1 VSKDRDK
8 FAVLHAA
15 RRVWAVPAIHGEA
28 AALARLHM
36 NLAPRLRAG
45 DRLVY
50 LGNFLG
56 RGAHIR
62 ETLNEML
69 AFRRWLLARP
79 GTFAYDVAYLRGAQ
93 EEMWQKLLQL
103 QFAPNPREVLG
114 WMMTQGVGAT
124 LEAYGGNPEQGASH
138 ARDGAVAITRWSG
151 SLRNAMQAAPGH
163 FQLMAAL
170 RRAAYTDDNK
180 LLFVSAGLDPE
191 RPLSEQSDSFWWGGG
206 VAFARLDQ
214 AYGGFSQVVR
224 GFDRAKG
231 GIKTGPFSI
240 TIDGGCGFG
249 GPLVAACLVPNGE
262 IDELIEA

>member
-1 VSKDRDK
+1 VSRDREK

-15 RRVWAVPAIHGEA
+15 RRVWAVAAIHGEA
-28 AALARLHM
+28 AALGRLHTY
-36 NLAPRLRAG
+36 LAPRLQPG

-56 RGAHIR
+56 RGTQVR
-62 ETLNEML
+62 ETMNELL

-79 GTFAYDVAYLRGAQ
+79 RSFAYDVAYLRGAQ

-103 QFAPNPREVLG
+103 QFAPNPREVLS

-124 LEAYGGNPEQGASH
+124 LAAYGGDPQLGASH

-151 SLRNAMQAAPGH
+151 TLRSAMQAVPGH

-170 RRAAYTDDNK
+170 RRAAYTDDNS
-180 LLFVSAGLDPE
+180 LLFVAAGLDPE
-191 RPLSEQSDSFWWGGG
+191 RPLSEQSDSFWWGG
-206 VAFARLDQ
+206 ASFARLDH
-214 AYGGFSQVVR
+214 AYGGFSRIVR
-224 GFDRAKG
+224 GFDRAQG
-231 GIKTGPFSI
+231 GIQTGPFSI

-249 GPLVAACLVPNGE
+249 GPLVAACLVPGGE
-262 IDELIEA
+262 IDDMIEA

>member
-15 RRVWAVPAIHGEA
+15 RRVWAVAAIHGEA
-28 AALARLHM
+28 GALARLHTS
-36 NLAPRLRAG
+36 LAPRLQPG

-56 RGAHIR
+56 RGTQVR
-62 ETLNEML
+62 ETLDELL

-79 GTFAYDVAYLRGAQ
+79 GAFAYDVAYLRGAQ

-103 QFAPNPREVLG
+103 QFAPNPREVLS
-114 WMMTQGVGAT
+114 WMLTQGGD
-124 LEAYGGNPEQGASH
+124 PQQGASH

-151 SLRNAMQAAPGH
+151 TLRNAMQAAPGH

-170 RRAAYTDDNK
+170 RRAAYTDDNG
-180 LLFVSAGLDPE
+180 LLFVAAGIDPE
-191 RPLSEQSDSFWWGGG
+191 RPLSEQSDSFWWGGASFG
-206 VAFARLDQ
+206 RLDH

-224 GFDRAKG
+224 GFDRAQG
-231 GIKTGPFSI
+231 GIQKGPFSI
-240 TIDGGCGFG
+240 TIDSGCGFG
-249 GPLVAACLVPNGE
+249 GPLVAACLLPTGE
-262 IDELIEA
+262 IDDLIEA

>member
-15 RRVWAVPAIHGEA
+15 RRVWAVAAIHGEA
-28 AALARLHM
+28 EALARLHAA
-36 NLAPRLRAG
+36 LAVRLQSG

-56 RGAHIR
+56 RGTKVR
-62 ETLNEML
+62 QTLDELL
-69 AFRRWLLARP
+69 AFRRWLLARQRS
-79 GTFAYDVAYLRGAQ
+79 FAYDVAYLRGAQ

-103 QFAPNPREVLG
+103 QFAPNPREVLS
-114 WMMTQGVGAT
+114 WMMSQGVDAT
-124 LEAYGGNPEQGASH
+124 LAAYGGDAQQGASH

-170 RRAAYTDDNK
+170 RRAAYTDDNA
-180 LLFVSAGLDPE
+180 LLFVAAGIDPE
-191 RPLSEQSDSFWWGGG
+191 RPLSEQSDSLWWGGS
-206 VAFARLDQ
+206 AFARLDH
-214 AYGGFSQVVR
+214 AFGGFNRVIR
-224 GFDRAKG
+224 GFDRAGG
-231 GIKTGPFSI
+231 GIQRGPYSI

-249 GPLVAACLVPNGE
+249 GPLVAACLLPDGE
-262 IDELIEA
+262 IGDLIQV

>member
-1 VSKDRDK
+1 MSKDRDK

-15 RRVWAVPAIHGEA
+15 RRVWAVAAIHGEA
-28 AALARLHM
+28 EALAHLHAALGARLQ
-36 NLAPRLRAG
+36 PG

-56 RGAHIR
+56 RGARVR
-62 ETLNEML
+62 ETLDELL
-69 AFRRWLLARP
+69 AFRCWLLARP
-79 GTFAYDVAYLRGAQ
+79 AAYAYDVAYLRGAQ

-103 QFAPNPREVLG
+103 QFAPNPREVLN

-124 LEAYGGNPEQGASH
+124 LAAYGGDPRQGASH

-151 SLRNAMQAAPGH
+151 ALRSSMQAAPGH

-180 LLFVSAGLDPE
+180 LLFVAAGLDPE
-191 RPLSEQSDSFWWGGG
+191 RPLSEQSDSFWWGG
-206 VAFARLDQ
+206 ASFARLDR
-214 AYGGFSQVVR
+214 AYGGFSQIVR
-224 GFDRAKG
+224 GFDRTQG
-231 GIKTGPFSI
+231 GIQKGPFSI

-249 GPLVAACLVPNGE
+249 GPLVAACLLPTGE
-262 IDELIEA
+262 IDDLIEA